1 MIEQQAYKA
10 TSLTSIYIQE
20 TNCISPTNKPRVTES
35 AKHNIVDAVD
45 EYVNRKRQKCN
56 IVVYGLPESSTTESG
71 SKDARGIQ
79 DLIKDMKVNNAQV
92 TKVSRLGKIQPNKP
106 RPLLVTVDNERNKWL
121 LLKSAPMLR
130 KIPKWQSVYVSPDLT
145 MKEREI
151 NRALHQE
158 LKRRKEAGEK
168 DLIIKRGKII
178 NRQAGDGPN
187 QPAVQ
192 PDK

>member
-1 MIEQQAYKA
+1 
-10 TSLTSIYIQE
+10 
-20 TNCISPTNKPRVTES
+20 
-35 AKHNIVDAVD
+35 
-45 EYVNRKRQKCN
+45 
-56 IVVYGLPESSTTESG
+56 
-71 SKDARGIQ
+71 
-79 DLIKDMKVNNAQV
+79 
-92 TKVSRLGKIQPNKP
+92 
-106 RPLLVTVDNERNKWL
+106 
-121 LLKSAPMLR
+121 MLR

-192 PDK
+192 LDK

>member
-1 MIEQQAYKA
+1 M
-10 TSLTSIYIQE
+10 
-20 TNCISPTNKPRVTES
+20 
-35 AKHNIVDAVD
+35 
-45 EYVNRKRQKCN
+45 
-56 IVVYGLPESSTTESG
+56 
-71 SKDARGIQ
+71 
-79 DLIKDMKVNNAQV
+79 
-92 TKVSRLGKIQPNKP
+92 
-106 RPLLVTVDNERNKWL
+106 
-121 LLKSAPMLR
+121 
-130 KIPKWQSVYVSPDLT
+130 YVSPDLT

-178 NRQAGDGPN
+178 NRQAGDSPN